1 MGVMISIHKVQLSQN
16 IRASLKLTKL
26 FTLCDCFPSH
36 LNAGNCVWLKWVWE
50 YSKWSQ
56 FTRFNC
62 LKISMRHL
70 NWLNFSHCDCFPS
83 HLNAGNCVW
92 LPYSDHA
99 KTTWNIRKW
108 CSTNTVHMCNT
119 FMNLTTY
126 YVQLSLISAAIK
138 WFILPCFVQ
147 HEGCSY
153 LKIVAC
159 RSRWVCSSSN
169 SCIWLLHTHTFSQYT
184 LY

>member
-1 MGVMISIHKVQLSQN
+1 MIVFHKVQLSQN
-16 IRASLKLTKL
+16 IHASLKLTKL
-26 FTLCDCFPSH
+26 FTL
-36 LNAGNCVWLKWVWE
+36 
-50 YSKWSQ
+50 
-56 FTRFNC
+56 
-62 LKISMRHL
+62 
-70 NWLNFSHCDCFPS
+70 CDCFPS

-138 WFILPCFVQ
+138 QLILPCFVQ
-147 HEGCSY
+147 DGGCSF

-159 RSRWVCSSSN
+159 RSGWVCSSSSN
-169 SCIWLLHTHTFSQYT
+169 SCIHTVSLSIHCINLQCVHFAHQMFLFKLQLTLRIHSFSQYT
-184 LY
+184 QY

>member
-1 MGVMISIHKVQLSQN
+1 MKGVWKYQLAQENVHFKMILFHKVQLSQN

-26 FTLCDCFPSH
+26 FTLCDC
-36 LNAGNCVWLKWVWE
+36 C
-50 YSKWSQ
+50 
-56 FTRFNC
+56 
-62 LKISMRHL
+62 
-70 NWLNFSHCDCFPS
+70 PS

-119 FMNLTTY
+119 FMNLITY

-138 WFILPCFVQ
+138 QLIFPCFVQ

-169 SCIWLLHTHTFSQYT
+169 SCIWLLHTHSFSQYT
-184 LY
+184 HY

>member
-26 FTLCDCFPSH
+26 FTLCDCCLSH
-36 LNAGNCVWLKWVWE
+36 LNG
-50 YSKWSQ
+50 
-56 FTRFNC
+56 
-62 LKISMRHL
+62 
-70 NWLNFSHCDCFPS
+70 
-83 HLNAGNCVW
+83 GNCVW

-108 CSTNTVHMCNT
+108 CSTNTVYMCNKL
-119 FMNLTTY
+119 MNLTTY
-126 YVQLSLISAAIK
+126 YAQLSLISAAIK

-184 LY
+184 LQCVHLAHEMFLFKLQLTLRIHSFSQYTQY

>member
-1 MGVMISIHKVQLSQN
+1 MIYLKTSYTSAAIIASEMGVKVSIGSRICTFQNDHISQVQLSQN

-26 FTLCDCFPSH
+26 FTLCDCCSLH
-36 LNAGNCVWLKWVWE
+36 LNE
-50 YSKWSQ
+50 
-56 FTRFNC
+56 
-62 LKISMRHL
+62 
-70 NWLNFSHCDCFPS
+70 
-83 HLNAGNCVW
+83 GNCVW
-92 LPYSDHA
+92 LPYSAHA
-99 KTTWNIRKW
+99 KTTLHIRKW

-138 WFILPCFVQ
+138 QLILPCFVQ

-159 RSRWVCSSSN
+159 RSGWACSSSN

>member
-1 MGVMISIHKVQLSQN
+1 MILFHKVQLSQN

-26 FTLCDCFPSH
+26 FTLCDCCPS
-36 LNAGNCVWLKWVWE
+36 
-50 YSKWSQ
+50 Q
-56 FTRFNC
+56 
-62 LKISMRHL
+62 
-70 NWLNFSHCDCFPS
+70 
-83 HLNAGNCVW
+83 LNAGNCVW

-138 WFILPCFVQ
+138 QLILPCFVQ
-147 HEGCSY
+147 YEGCSF

-159 RSRWVCSSSN
+159 RSGWACSSSLNLN
-169 SCIWLLHTHTFSQYT
+169 SCIWLLHTHSFSQYNLQCIHLAHKMFLFKLYLTLRIHSFSQYT
-184 LY
+184 QY